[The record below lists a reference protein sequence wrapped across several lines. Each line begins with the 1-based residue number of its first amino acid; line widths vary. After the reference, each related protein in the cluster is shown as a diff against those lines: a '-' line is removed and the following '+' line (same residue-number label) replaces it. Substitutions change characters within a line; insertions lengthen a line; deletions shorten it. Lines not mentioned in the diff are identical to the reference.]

1 MSEKVLSLIP
11 KITEFVR
18 WRCLLGWARFSVK
31 PLPLFLSLSSVH
43 GDFNAQGEGISN
55 RVSSFMGEGG
65 ICFATVLL
73 QPNFTNGLIFRFL

>member
-55 RVSSFMGEGG
+55 RVSSFMGDGG
-65 ICFATVLL
+65 DLFCH
-73 QPNFTNGLIFRFL
+73 RFITAKFYKWVDI